1 MNCRKE
7 WGTTKPLSGARV
19 MGSLHMTVQT
29 AVLMETLHEMG
40 ADVRWATCNIFS
52 TQDEAAAACV
62 HAKTACV
69 YAWEGYSVLTVE
81 DVVEEADIF
90 VTTTGNRD
98 IITVEHMKRMKHNA
112 IVANVGHFDLEI

>member
-69 YAWEGYSVLTVE
+69 YLLSKELDEKVARLHLEACGAKLTELTDAQAAYIGVHKS
-81 DVVEEADIF
+81 
-90 VTTTGNRD
+90 GPYKQSLYRY
-98 IITVEHMKRMKHNA
+98 
-112 IVANVGHFDLEI
+112 